1 MLWPRLQSQ
10 EMARPFLGG
19 LLKTCFPSRLPLRAQ
34 SCVRAQCLI
43 TGSTS
48 RYGLNVFF
56 ARRAPKKKNGKC
68 WAGNMCLSEHGAVSQ
83 YIRILLKLNA
93 HWVIFSNWRY
103 APNFFPKNKTK
114 KKKQKR
120 NKKRENRERARRVFT
135 QHDDIERAR
144 WDWGSTLHWAAANRL
159 HTSAGMAEGWTP
171 AMMQRKQQD
180 GTKSLR

>member
-1 MLWPRLQSQ
+1 MLWPRPQSQ
-10 EMARPFLGG
+10 EMARFFLGG
-19 LLKTCFPSRLPLRAQ
+19 LLQTCFPSRLPLRAQ

-56 ARRAPKKKNGKC
+56 ARRAPKKKIGKC

-83 YIRILLKLNA
+83 YIRILVKLNA

-103 APNFFPKNKTK
+103 ALNLK
-114 KKKQKR
+114 KK
-120 NKKRENRERARRVFT
+120 KKRENRERARRVFT

-144 WDWGSTLHWAAANRL
+144 WDWGSTLRWASANRL
-159 HTSAGMAEGWTP
+159 HTSAGMA
-171 AMMQRKQQD
+171 
-180 GTKSLR
+180 